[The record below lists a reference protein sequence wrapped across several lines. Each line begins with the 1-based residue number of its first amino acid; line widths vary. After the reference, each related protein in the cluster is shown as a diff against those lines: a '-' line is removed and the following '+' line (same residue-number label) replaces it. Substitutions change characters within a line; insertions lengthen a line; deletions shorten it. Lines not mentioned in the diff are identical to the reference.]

1 MYSLNFILFASFIF
15 GSCIGSFLNVCI
27 LRIPNDISIAFPPS
41 ACTKCNEPIKWYDN
55 IPVLSYIFLM
65 GKCRNCKTKI
75 SIQYPLVELFTGFM
89 AFYTVLSFSLTIK
102 TVFVFIFACV
112 LIVISVIDLH
122 HQIIPDIISLPGIPV
137 FFVLAIILKEINFLD
152 LVLGILL
159 GGGIL
164 YLIAFLYYF
173 FTKKEGMGGGDIK
186 LLAMIG
192 AFIGYKGI
200 FFTIFFSSVL
210 GTIIGIILIIIK
222 GRNMKYALPFGPFLS
237 LGALIYIYFGDFI
250 IYHYINF
257 IRG

>member
-1 MYSLNFILFASFIF
+1 
-15 GSCIGSFLNVCI
+15 
-27 LRIPNDISIAFPPS
+27 
-41 ACTKCNEPIKWYDN
+41 
-55 IPVLSYIFLM
+55 M

-102 TVFVFIFACV
+102 TIFIFIFACV

-164 YLIAFLYYF
+164 YLIAFLYFF

-192 AFIGYKGI
+192 AFIGYKGV